1 MREILFRGKEV
12 DRGGWVEGWYEKTC
26 FGHWPLVHS
35 IIPAQDAEEGYLHH
49 EEVDPE
55 TVGQYTGKP
64 DKYNEKIF
72 EGDILRG
79 YFDGAHERVG
89 VVVFDDGRWEV
100 HSQSGLYIAELTE
113 CHKPEVIGNIHDNP
127 ELLTEKEE

>member
-1 MREILFRGKEV
+1 MREILFRGKRV
-12 DRGGWVEGWYEKTC
+12 DNDEWIYGDLR
-26 FGHWPLVHS
+26 HWRSGNVGIHS
-35 IIPAQDAEEGYLHH
+35 EELHSTLY
-49 EEVDPE
+49 VDPE
-55 TVGQYTGKP
+55 TVGQYTEQP

-72 EGDILRG
+72 EWDILRG

-127 ELLTEKEE
+127 ELLKEDEQ